1 MKMII
6 LSFIKIIGAFNRK
19 IRNDCVSAFAAQAA
33 LFVIISFF
41 PFLMLL
47 LTILQDIYTE
57 YTLLQTLTSIFPSS
71 MHSFVIGIITEVYR
85 KTTGT
90 IVSFAAIT
98 ALWSASRGVLSIIR
112 GLNSV
117 YCINETRSYLRLRLI
132 SAVYTFIFVIML
144 VVTLSILVFGN
155 QLYIWIQGKL
165 PFLSELALFIISIR
179 TMVGLCILTLF
190 FLLLYVVIP
199 DRKTRVYKE
208 LPGAFISAV
217 GWMGFS
223 YLFSYYVDH
232 MGNYS
237 NTYGSLTA
245 IIIFMLWFY
254 FCMYILFI
262 GGEINVVLYSGDLVY
277 FVKQIIKKHRA
288 MKRGLVTVGADVPMQ
303 EQINVKRD
311 KIIRQPI
318 IEKEDVTK
326 HKKPR

>member
-1 MKMII
+1 MII
-6 LSFIKIIGAFNRK
+6 ISFIKIIRAFARK
-19 IRNDCVSAFAAQAA
+19 IRDDCVSAFAAQAA

-41 PFLMLL
+41 PFFMLL
-47 LTILQDIYTE
+47 LTILQDIYSE
-57 YTLLQTLTSIFPSS
+57 STLLQTLTGIFPSS
-71 MHSFVIGIITEVYR
+71 LHTLIIRIITEVYD

-98 ALWSASRGVLSIIR
+98 ALWAASRGVLAVIS

-117 YCINETRSYLRLRLI
+117 YGIKETRNYIRLRLL
-132 SAVYTFIFVIML
+132 SAFYTFIFIIML
-144 VVTLSILVFGN
+144 VITLSILVFGN
-155 QLYIWIQGKL
+155 RLYIWIQGKI
-165 PFLSELALFIISIR
+165 PVLSELALFIISVR
-179 TMVGLCILTLF
+179 TMVGLLILTLF
-190 FLLLYVVIP
+190 FLLLYAVIP

-245 IIIFMLWFY
+245 IVIFMLWFY

-262 GGEINVVLYSGDLVY
+262 GAEINVVLYSGDLVY
-277 FVKQIIKKHRA
+277 FIKQIFIKRKA
-288 MKRGLVTVGADVPMQ
+288 MKRGLATAGTDV
-303 EQINVKRD
+303 QIEDQMNVKRD
-311 KIIRQPI
+311 KIIRQTI
-318 IEKEDVTK
+318 IENKDNHDRITK
-326 HKKPR
+326 